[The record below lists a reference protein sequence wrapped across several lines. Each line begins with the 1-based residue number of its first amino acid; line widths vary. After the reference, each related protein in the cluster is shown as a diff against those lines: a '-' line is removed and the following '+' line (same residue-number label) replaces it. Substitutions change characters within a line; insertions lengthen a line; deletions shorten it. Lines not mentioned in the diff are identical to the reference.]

1 MHFKKQSDLN
11 DTGKEIPHITQSNP
25 NNLTQLQTSPLEVK
39 SILETLQTGKAYLV
53 LIIYRGSYMS
63 AHVLLNLLNELG
75 KRDKMRGLP
84 SILFLFRNEFNK
96 FNNTRARMLDS
107 IHHMTNTLKS
117 DFWRKNVI
125 ILSLCTQRCYG
136 RHNGHKVTYNKT

>member
-1 MHFKKQSDLN
+1 MKDAGSLFPYFLMKTNSEYPGGMAHSVNFNSSSSGVSVVCVCLF
-11 DTGKEIPHITQSNP
+11 TIAAAM
-25 NNLTQLQTSPLEVK
+25 V
-39 SILETLQTGKAYLV
+39 
-53 LIIYRGSYMS
+53 IYRGSYMS

-75 KRDKMRGLP
+75 KIYKMRGLP
-84 SILFLFRNEFNK
+84 SILSLFRNEFNK

-107 IHHMTNTLKS
+107 IYHMTNTLKS

-136 RHNGHKVTYNKT
+136 RHYVSRKSINH